1 MFGHIS
7 LVIIYLLETLK
18 ILTGSFFATILLISD
33 LSVTYIKTKPWPFVI
48 TTWYSLK
55 FKHSNIILAL
65 LFEYFHKLAHLAW
78 FFNTCF

>member
-33 LSVTYIKTKPWPFVI
+33 LSVTYKKTKPWPFVI
-48 TTWYSLK
+48 ATWYSLK
-55 FKHSNIILAL
+55 FKTFKHHTCLAI
-65 LFEYFHKLAHLAW
+65 
-78 FFNTCF
+78 